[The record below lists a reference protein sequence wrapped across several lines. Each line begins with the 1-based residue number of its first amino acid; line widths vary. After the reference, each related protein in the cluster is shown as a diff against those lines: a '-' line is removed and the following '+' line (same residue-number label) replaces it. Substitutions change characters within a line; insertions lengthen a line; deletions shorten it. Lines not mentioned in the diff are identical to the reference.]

1 MQPLFIF
8 YLIIDK
14 ALMPICHDLP
24 QTGAILEQRIALLLT
39 YRARLLHKIF
49 NYIAKIVKKCT

>member
-24 QTGAILEQRIALLLT
+24 QTGASAAEHRSHHITGVIPVE
-39 YRARLLHKIF
+39 
-49 NYIAKIVKKCT
+49 